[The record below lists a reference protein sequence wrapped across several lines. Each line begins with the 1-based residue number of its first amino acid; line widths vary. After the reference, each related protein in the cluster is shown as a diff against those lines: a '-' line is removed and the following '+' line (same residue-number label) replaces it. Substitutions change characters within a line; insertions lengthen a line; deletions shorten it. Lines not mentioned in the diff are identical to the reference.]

1 MKHVYTNKKNACKQ
15 TCTRAVKK
23 KHGHILCIFSGLHAL
38 YTFIPL
44 LMHVFIHVSHFQ
56 RVCVAQ
62 QAEASGSVNPV
73 RDRLQVESYK

>member
-1 MKHVYTNKKNACKQ
+1 MQTNMYTCS
-15 TCTRAVKK
+15 KK

-62 QAEASGSVNPV
+62 QAEASGFVNPV
-73 RDRLQVESYK
+73 RDRLQVGSYK